1 MNKANQSGSTIVVIM
16 VVVVLLTIIGA
27 MAMRGSIFGLRIAT
41 NSQANNIMDQN
52 NDASFYY
59 IENLDFIKK
68 QLIGTGLLGFSK
80 MEANRNKELVLC
92 YRGKSL
98 KFYQLG
104 QASLIYSELSLN
116 DKDEPEEKVKI
127 EHIGGSSNMGFC
139 QVDSDKSDFVSGR
152 GAAMTQIS
160 VRVSGLTEEDEA
172 FSHYQIGTDVETG
185 KLEDTM
191 RVIVTSTTLMPVLS
205 SATDTTINNCMMNLS
220 YIDDPDSS
228 LQTVSECLSE
238 AGVPFKTQV
247 SEYNLG
253 QFIKKYV
260 APPSA

>member
-52 NDASFYY
+52 NDASFYH
-59 IENLDFIKK
+59 IENLDFIKS
-68 QLIGTGLLGFSK
+68 QLIGTGLLGFPK
-80 MEANRNKELVLC
+80 MVDNRNKELVLC
-92 YRGKSL
+92 YRSSTS

-104 QASLIYSELSLN
+104 KASLIYSELASGS
-116 DKDEPEEKVKI
+116 ETVKK

-139 QVDSDKSDFVSGR
+139 QINASKSDFVSGR
-152 GAAMTQIS
+152 GAAMTQIA
-160 VRVSGLTEEDEA
+160 VRMSGYSEDEPFA
-172 FSHYQIGTDVETG
+172 HYQIGTDAETG
-185 KLEDTM
+185 KLEDTL
-191 RVIVTSTTLMPVLS
+191 RVVVTSTTVMPVLS
-205 SATDTTINNCMMNLS
+205 SATNKTINDCMQNLS

-247 SEYNLG
+247 AEYNLG